1 MDLVNIRKLEIKDN
15 KAIAVIIREALKDF
29 GADLPGT
36 VYYDT
41 ATDDLH
47 SIFKT
52 PNSNYFVAIV
62 DGNIVGGG
70 GYFPTEGL
78 NSDTCELVKMYINAS
93 FRGKGIGKMLL
104 DQAIEHAIKDGFK
117 YMYLETLPQLS
128 LAVNMYK
135 KYGFENLNG
144 PLGNSGHFGCNMW
157 MGREL

>member
-1 MDLVNIRKLEIKDN
+1 MDLVKIRKLEIKDN

-36 VYYDT
+36 VYYDPT
-41 ATDDLH
+41 TDDLH

-52 PNSNYFVAIV
+52 PNSNYFVAIT

-93 FRGKGIGKMLL
+93 FRGKGIGKILL